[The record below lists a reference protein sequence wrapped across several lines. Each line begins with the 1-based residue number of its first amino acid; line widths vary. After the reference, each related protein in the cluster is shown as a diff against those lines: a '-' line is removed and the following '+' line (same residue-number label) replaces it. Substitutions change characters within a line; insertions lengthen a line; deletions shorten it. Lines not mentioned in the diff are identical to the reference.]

1 MELII
6 FKLNTFFLNFQYLGK
21 KRFMMNTI
29 CYAAFLRGINVSGKT
44 RIKMADL
51 KDAFE
56 SMGFKNVRTVL
67 ASGNV
72 VFDSEDENEKI
83 LTEKIQ
89 SGLKKVF
96 KRDITVIL
104 RSIGYLEKLQSLKPF
119 EGIEVTPDIRMY
131 VTFFSKKTQPST
143 ITVPYTSPQKGFTI
157 LNSTSMEVFSIV
169 DLSRGKGTPQLMN
182 FLEKE
187 YGSNLTTRS
196 WGTVLKLLK

>member
-1 MELII
+1 
-6 FKLNTFFLNFQYLGK
+6 
-21 KRFMMNTI
+21 MNNLE
-29 CYAAFLRGINVSGKT
+29 YAAFLRGINVSGKT

-56 SMGFKNVRTVL
+56 SMGFKNVRTLL

-72 VFDSEDENEKI
+72 IFDAADENEKI
-83 LTEKIQ
+83 LTDKIE

-104 RSIGYLEKLQSLKPF
+104 RSLDHLKKLQLMKPF
-119 EGIEVTPDIRMY
+119 EGIEVTPTIRMH
-131 VTFFSKKTQPST
+131 VTFLSKKARKSN
-143 ITVPYTSPQKGFTI
+143 ITVPHTSPQNEFTI
-157 LNSTSMEVFSIV
+157 INATSTEVFSMV
-169 DLSRGKGTPQLMN
+169 DLSNGRGTPGLMK

-196 WGTVLKLLK
+196 WGTVLKLL

>member
-1 MELII
+1 
-6 FKLNTFFLNFQYLGK
+6 
-21 KRFMMNTI
+21 MNTI

-51 KDAFE
+51 RDAFE
-56 SMGFKNVRTVL
+56 SMGFKNVRTLL

-72 VFDSEDENEKI
+72 VFDSVGENKKILAEKI
-83 LTEKIQ
+83 E

-96 KRDITVIL
+96 KRDIFVIL
-104 RSIGYLEKLQSLKPF
+104 RSIGHLKKLQSMKPF
-119 EGIEVTPDIRMY
+119 EGIELTSDIRMY
-131 VTFFSKKTQPST
+131 VTFFPEKARPST
-143 ITVPYTSPQKGFTI
+143 ITVPYTTSPQKGFTI
-157 LNSTSMEVFSIV
+157 LNATSMEVFSVV
-169 DLSRGKGTPQLMN
+169 DLSRGKGTPELMN

>member
-1 MELII
+1 
-6 FKLNTFFLNFQYLGK
+6 
-21 KRFMMNTI
+21 MNTEHAMNNS

-56 SMGFKNVRTVL
+56 SMGFKNVRTLL

-83 LTEKIQ
+83 LTEKIE
-89 SGLKKVF
+89 SGLKNVF
-96 KRDITVIL
+96 NRDIAVIL
-104 RSIGYLEKLQSLKPF
+104 RSIGHLKTLQSLKPF
-119 EGIEVTPDIRMY
+119 EGIEVAPDIRMY
-131 VTFFSKKTQPST
+131 VTFFSKKAQPRT
-143 ITVPYTSPQKGFTI
+143 ISVPYTSPQKAFII
-157 LNSTSMEVFSIV
+157 LNETSMEVFSTV
-169 DLSRGKGTPQLMN
+169 DISKGKGTPELMN

>member
-1 MELII
+1 
-6 FKLNTFFLNFQYLGK
+6 
-21 KRFMMNTI
+21 MNTI
-29 CYAAFLRGINVSGKT
+29 HYVAFLRGINVSGKT

-56 SMGFKNVRTVL
+56 SMGFKNVRTLL

-72 VFDSEDENEKI
+72 VFDSPDEENEKI
-83 LTEKIQ
+83 LTKKIE

-96 KRDITVIL
+96 KRDIDVIL
-104 RSIGYLEKLQSLKPF
+104 RGVNHLKKLQSMNPF
-119 EGIEVTPDIRMY
+119 EEIEMTPDIRLH
-131 VTFFSKKTQPST
+131 VTFLSKKARKSN
-143 ITVPYTSPQKGFTI
+143 ITLPHTSPQNGFTI
-157 LNSTSMEVFSIV
+157 LNSTSMEVFSMV
-169 DLSRGKGTPQLMN
+169 DLSKGRGTPELMN

>member
-1 MELII
+1 MSTE
-6 FKLNTFFLNFQYLGK
+6 YV
-21 KRFMMNTI
+21 MNTI
-29 CYAAFLRGINVSGKT
+29 HYVAFLRGINVSGKT

-51 KDAFE
+51 KDTFE
-56 SMGFKNVRTVL
+56 SMGFKNVRTLL

-83 LTEKIQ
+83 LTEKIE
-89 SGLKKVF
+89 SGLKNVF
-96 KRDITVIL
+96 NRDIAVIL
-104 RSIGYLEKLQSLKPF
+104 RSIDHLKNLQSLKPF

-131 VTFFSKKTQPST
+131 VTFFSKKAQPHT
-143 ITVPYTSPQKGFTI
+143 ITVPYTSPQNAFTI
-157 LNSTSMEVFSIV
+157 LNETSMEVFSTV
-169 DLSRGKGTPQLMN
+169 DISKGKGTPELMN